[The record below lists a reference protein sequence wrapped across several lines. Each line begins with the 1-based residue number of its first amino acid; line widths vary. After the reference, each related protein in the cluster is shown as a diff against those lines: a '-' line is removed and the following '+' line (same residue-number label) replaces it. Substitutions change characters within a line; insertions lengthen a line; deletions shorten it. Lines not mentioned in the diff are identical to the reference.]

1 MGYEG
6 VQIIKEEGGICKI
19 EEDLMSLGH
28 MAGCRWGEGNGG
40 VLEMTIW
47 KGSI

>member
-28 MAGCRWGEGNGG
+28 MAGCGDVEKGEGCLGIDN
-40 VLEMTIW
+40 W
-47 KGSI
+47 KRSI